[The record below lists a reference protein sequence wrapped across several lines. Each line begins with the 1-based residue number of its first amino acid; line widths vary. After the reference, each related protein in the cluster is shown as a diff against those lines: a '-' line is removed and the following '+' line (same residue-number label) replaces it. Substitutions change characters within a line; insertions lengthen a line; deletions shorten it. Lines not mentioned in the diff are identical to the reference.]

1 MFAESVSSTLSIWTS
16 VNSWFTPTVLFV
28 VLNLVIG
35 TIAIASNLGGPQ
47 RPNQRHPSHPDHPH
61 YLHRSPSV
69 LQRLKSINPYAY
81 RSEEPATV
89 FEKPPGIDTHYAN
102 YEHPQLVRSPS
113 VLQRFK
119 FSFSAYKP
127 EESFQSPPPEP
138 VFEKS
143 HGIDTHSANYQHPQ
157 LVRSPSMLQRLK
169 FSFSGYK
176 PDDSFQSPPPVT
188 HFQKS
193 PGVDTH
199 YANYEHPQLV
209 RSPSMLQRL
218 KLNFYGYKSEESF
231 QSPPPPVPAVQKVE
245 EVQIRRREDESKRV
259 EEEEDEEMDGDQEP
273 TMDEVYSKL
282 HGDHFSRSKSDTMP
296 TAGEFRTK
304 LSKKMKKSAS
314 SKSAFSHFE
323 ADEIVESRRPA
334 TVKEGREKMTE
345 IDDEVDA
352 KADDFINKF
361 KQQLKLQRLES
372 ILKYKEMVG
381 RGNAK

>member
-47 RPNQRHPSHPDHPH
+47 GPTQRRPSDPDHPQ
-61 YLHRSPSV
+61 YLQRSPSM
-69 LQRLKSINPYAY
+69 LQRLKSINLYAY

-89 FEKPPGIDTHYAN
+89 FEKPPETDTRYAN
-102 YEHPQLVRSPS
+102 FEHPQLVRSPS
-113 VLQRFK
+113 VLQRLK
-119 FSFSAYKP
+119 FSFSGYKP
-127 EESFQSPPPEP
+127 EESFQSPPPET
-138 VFEKS
+138 VFDKS
-143 HGIDTHSANYQHPQ
+143 PGIDTHYGNFEHPQ

-169 FSFSGYK
+169 F
-176 PDDSFQSPPPVT
+176 
-188 HFQKS
+188 
-193 PGVDTH
+193 
-199 YANYEHPQLV
+199 
-209 RSPSMLQRL
+209 
-218 KLNFYGYKSEESF
+218 NFYGSKSEESF
-231 QSPPPPVPAVQKVE
+231 ESPPPSVPAVQKIE
-245 EVQIRRREDESKRV
+245 DVQIRRREDESKRV
-259 EEEEDEEMDGDQEP
+259 EEEEDEDDEQSME
-273 TMDEVYSKL
+273 EVYSKL
-282 HGDHFSRSKSDTMP
+282 HGDHFTRTKSDTMP
-296 TAGEFRTK
+296 SAGEFPTK
-304 LSKKMKKSAS
+304 LARKMKKSAS

-334 TVKEGREKMTE
+334 TVKEGKEKMTE

-372 ILKYKEMVG
+372 ILKYKEIVG